1 MIAMIMHDYFN
12 YYCHL
17 FWLLVVVVDAGIINK
32 IIDNKDMKSA
42 LVFFQ
47 WSAGFERN
55 FQSIRCATDQ
65 SSEDPFNRLAEV
77 YPEMQGLYRKLIREH
92 I

>member
-1 MIAMIMHDYFN
+1 MIAMNMHVYFN

-17 FWLLVVVVDAGIINK
+17 FWLLVVVIDAGIINK

-47 WSAGFERN
+47 WSSGFDRN

-65 SSEDPFNRLAEV
+65 SSEDPFNHLAEV